1 MYTYNIY
8 IYIYKK
14 KYSSNVITYLPLQ
27 YIFVSIYLL
36 KSQERFVLLLLL
48 PKAGPDGFDLRVFV
62 VLLLWF
68 PVLFVPRVLRFCGV
82 EI

>member
-8 IYIYKK
+8 IYIRKTAVM
-14 KYSSNVITYLPLQ
+14 SLLTYTLQ

-36 KSQERFVLLLLL
+36 KSQERFVLLLLP
-48 PKAGPDGFDLRVFV
+48 PKAGPDGFDIRVFV